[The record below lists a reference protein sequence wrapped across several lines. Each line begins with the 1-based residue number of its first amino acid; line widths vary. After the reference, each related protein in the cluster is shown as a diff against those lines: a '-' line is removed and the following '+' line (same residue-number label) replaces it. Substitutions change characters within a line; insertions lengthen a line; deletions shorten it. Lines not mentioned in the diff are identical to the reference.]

1 MRRLQSA
8 QQISEE
14 HKENFERRHKIESI
28 SNEFSFHDG
37 LKQKGKSADQSE
49 RSFYLEM
56 RSDIAII
63 KKRES
68 CDERCSWDEHIRQ
81 MTREGVTLAFFEWR
95 PSYP

>member
-14 HKENFERRHKIESI
+14 HKANFERRHKIENI

-63 KKRES
+63 KKNRELRRKE
-68 CDERCSWDEHIRQ
+68 CMR
-81 MTREGVTLAFFEWR
+81 
-95 PSYP
+95 